1 MPVTR
6 TTTLDQVLQ
15 EAEVDSMGPLAP
27 ISAQLTR
34 PCSRMVSQSLASGP
48 PRSAGSDWHRA
59 TRCRC
64 CDLAAMASLIVS
76 GAQVRSRR
84 PRPDSTVIT
93 LSMPVCSPYLSL
105 AVSSAWRT
113 QLDNEC
119 GKAPAQRVRRLRYPA
134 PACRQRAF
142 LHVR

>member
-1 MPVTR
+1 
-6 TTTLDQVLQ
+6 
-15 EAEVDSMGPLAP
+15 MGPLAP